1 MHDVVPL
8 SALLPGQFAQVHQ
21 VVGQTEQVRRLE
33 ELGIRAGQNLEL
45 LQSGT
50 PCIVRVGGTKL
61 CFRDGEM
68 CSVLVA
74 ARMSA

>member
-1 MHDVVPL
+1 MPDVIPL
-8 SALLPGQFAQVHQ
+8 SALLPGQTAQVRQ

-33 ELGIRAGQNLEL
+33 ELGIRAGEQLEL
-45 LQSGT
+45 VQGGS
-50 PCIVRVGGTKL
+50 PCIVRVGGAKL

>member
-1 MHDVVPL
+1 MPEL
-8 SALLPGQFAQVHQ
+8 LPITALLPGQVAEVRQ
-21 VVGQTEQVRRLE
+21 VVGRPEQVRRLE
-33 ELGIRAGQNLEL
+33 ELGLRDGVRLEVI
-45 LQSGT
+45 QAGT

>member
-1 MHDVVPL
+1 MPDLIPIA
-8 SALLPGQFAQVHQ
+8 SLLPGQVGEVRQ
-21 VVGQTEQVRRLE
+21 VVGRTDEIRRLE
-33 ELGIRAGQNLEL
+33 ELGVRDGVMLEVVRA
-45 LQSGT
+45 GT

-61 CFRDGEM
+61 CFRDGEL

>member
-1 MHDVVPL
+1 MHDLIPIA
-8 SALLPGQFAQVHQ
+8 SLLPGQFAQVRQ
-21 VVGQTEQVRRLE
+21 IVGRPEQVRRLE
-33 ELGIRAGQNLEL
+33 EFGVRDGVVLEMVRG
-45 LQSGT
+45 GT
-50 PCIVRVGGTKL
+50 PCIVRVGSTKL

>member
-1 MHDVVPL
+1 MHELMPI
-8 SALLPGQFAQVHQ
+8 SSLLPGQVAEVRQI
-21 VVGQTEQVRRLE
+21 VGRPEQVRRLE
-33 ELGIRAGQNLEL
+33 ELGVRNGAALEIV
-45 LQSGT
+45 QAGT
-50 PCIVRVGGTKL
+50 PCIVRVGATKL

>member
-1 MHDVVPL
+1 MPDLIPIA
-8 SALLPGQFAQVHQ
+8 SLLPGQVAEVRQ
-21 VVGQTEQVRRLE
+21 VVGRTEQIRRLE
-33 ELGIRAGQNLEL
+33 ELGVRDGATLEVVRA
-45 LQSGT
+45 GT

-61 CFRDGEM
+61 CFRDGEL

>member
-1 MHDVVPL
+1 MPDLVPI
-8 SALLPGQFAQVHQ
+8 AFMQPGQTAEVRQI
-21 VVGQTEQVRRLE
+21 VGQPEQVRRME
-33 ELGIRAGQNLEL
+33 ELGVRSGVTLEL
-45 LQSGT
+45 VQAGK
-50 PCIVRVGGTKL
+50 PCIVRVGPAKL

>member
-1 MHDVVPL
+1 MPEL
-8 SALLPGQFAQVHQ
+8 LPMSALLPGQIAEVREL
-21 VVGQTEQVRRLE
+21 VGRPEQLRRLE
-33 ELGIRAGQNLEL
+33 ELGVRSGAILEIV
-45 LQSGT
+45 QSGS

-68 CSVLVA
+68 CSVFVA

>member
-1 MHDVVPL
+1 MHDLIPIA
-8 SALLPGQFAQVHQ
+8 SLLPGQLAQIRQ
-21 VVGQTEQVRRLE
+21 IVGRPEQVRRLE
-33 ELGIRAGQNLEL
+33 ELGVRVGVVLEIVRG
-45 LQSGT
+45 GT
-50 PCIVRVGGTKL
+50 PCIVRVGPTKL

>member
-1 MHDVVPL
+1 MYDLIPIA
-8 SALLPGQFAQVHQ
+8 SLLPGQVAEVRQ
-21 VVGQTEQVRRLE
+21 VVGQPHEVRRLE
-33 ELGIRAGQNLEL
+33 ELGVRDGVVLEMVRAGA
-45 LQSGT
+45 
-50 PCIVRVGGTKL
+50 PCIIRVGATKL

>member
-1 MHDVVPL
+1 MHDLFPIA
-8 SALLPGQFAQVHQ
+8 ALLPGQVGEVRQL
-21 VVGQTEQVRRLE
+21 VGQPELVRRLE
-33 ELGIRAGQNLEL
+33 ELGLRAGVKLEL
-45 LQSGT
+45 VRAGT
-50 PCIVRVGGTKL
+50 PCIVRVGATKL

>member
-1 MHDVVPL
+1 MPELVPI
-8 SALLPGQFAQVHQ
+8 SLLNAGQ
-21 VVGQTEQVRRLE
+21 VVEVRQIVGRPEQVRRLE
-33 ELGIRAGQNLEL
+33 ELGLRSGVVLEL
-45 LQSGT
+45 VRGGT
-50 PCIVRVGGTKL
+50 PCIVRVGATKL

>member
-1 MHDVVPL
+1 MHELIPIA
-8 SALLPGQFAQVHQ
+8 SLLPGQVAEVRQ
-21 VVGQTEQVRRLE
+21 VVGRPEQVRRLE
-33 ELGIRAGQNLEL
+33 ELGVRHGVTLEIV
-45 LQSGT
+45 QAGT
-50 PCIVRVGGTKL
+50 PCIVRVGATKL

>member
-1 MHDVVPL
+1 MHEL
-8 SALLPGQFAQVHQ
+8 KTIASMLPGQVAEVRQI
-21 VVGQTEQVRRLE
+21 VGRPEQVRRLE
-33 ELGIRAGQNLEL
+33 ELGVRNGVTLEIV
-45 LQSGT
+45 QAGT
-50 PCIVRVGGTKL
+50 PCIVRVGSTKL

>member
-1 MHDVVPL
+1 MHELLPI
-8 SALLPGQFAQVHQ
+8 SALLPGQWAEVRQ
-21 VVGQTEQVRRLE
+21 VVGRPEQTRRLE
-33 ELGIRAGQNLEL
+33 ELGVRAGVSLEL
-45 LQSGT
+45 VQGGS

-74 ARMSA
+74 VRMSA

>member
-1 MHDVVPL
+1 MPDLVPIT
-8 SALLPGQFAQVHQ
+8 ALLPGERAEVRQL
-21 VVGQTEQVRRLE
+21 VGQPEQVRRLE
-33 ELGIRAGQNLEL
+33 ELGVRSGVSLEMV
-45 LQSGT
+45 QSGT
-50 PCIVRVGGTKL
+50 PCIVRVGNARL